1 MPSYFFNSPYLISLF
16 NRIRNVKPFPTFKI
30 MHGEIDEKTSV
41 DINLHRGM
49 EDPRLFDEFEQ
60 WFASNFTIEG
70 TI

>member
-1 MPSYFFNSPYLISLF
+1 
-16 NRIRNVKPFPTFKI
+16 
-30 MHGEIDEKTSV
+30 MHGEIDERTSV
-41 DINLHRGM
+41 DINVHRGM